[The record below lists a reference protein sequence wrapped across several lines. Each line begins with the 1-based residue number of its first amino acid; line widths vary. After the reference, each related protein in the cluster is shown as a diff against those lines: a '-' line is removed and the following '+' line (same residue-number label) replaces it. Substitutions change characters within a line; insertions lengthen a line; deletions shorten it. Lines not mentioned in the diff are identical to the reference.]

1 MLFVLPRIGS
11 VKVGYSNYKSFDLR
25 IREEAIRLPKSLLIV
40 LMLLLCTRP
49 VLCLASAENLEAPY
63 KFYDQ
68 HGYLILE
75 TGQSPHIGDQYI
87 HEDNTLYEVSKIH
100 GQQVEL
106 IKKIQ
111 LTLDFPEVWPVQTMV
126 GSTTLAIY
134 HSHTDETY
142 VPADGTA
149 AKKGQGKILEI
160 GETFAEKL
168 RQKNYLVIH
177 DQTLHDP
184 HDANAYLRS
193 RRTVFKLLKE
203 QPNALFDMH
212 RDSAPIEGYLTKI
225 NGQESAKILLVVGR
239 SNPQEPATLE
249 YAKTIKS
256 ASDSQYKGLIRG
268 IFIAHGDYNQ
278 DLSPQSILVEVGTQY
293 NTLEQANQAVAL
305 FADVVPLFIAAQ
317 VSQAAPIGPSAENP
331 PQEQPVPSPNYTY
344 NYLSLI
350 TTIIIGTGI
359 YLLLGREDQS

>member
-1 MLFVLPRIGS
+1 M
-11 VKVGYSNYKSFDLR
+11 
-25 IREEAIRLPKSLLIV
+25 PKSLLIV
-40 LMLLLCTRP
+40 LMFLVCSSFL
-49 VLCLASAENLEAPY
+49 VNSASAENFEPSY
-63 KFYDQ
+63 QFYDQ

-87 HEDNTLYEVSKIH
+87 HEDNTLYEVTKIR

-106 IKKIQ
+106 VKKVH
-111 LTLDFPEVWPVQTMV
+111 LTLDFPETRPVQTMV
-126 GSTTLAIY
+126 KNTTLAIY

-142 VPADGTA
+142 IPADGTA
-149 AKKGQGKILEI
+149 AKNGQGKVLAV
-160 GETFAEKL
+160 GETFAQKL
-168 RQKNYLVIH
+168 REKNYLVVH

-184 HDANAYLRS
+184 HDANAYYRS

-203 QPNALFDMH
+203 QPQALFDLH

-225 NGQESAKILLVVGR
+225 NGQASAKILLVVGR
-239 SNPQEPATLE
+239 SNPQKSNTLE

-317 VSQAAPIGPSAENP
+317 VSQAAPAAPSTENA
-331 PQEQPVPSPNYTY
+331 PQDQPVPAPNYTY
-344 NYLSLI
+344 NYFSLI
-350 TTIIIGTGI
+350 TTILLGTGI
-359 YLLLGREDQS
+359 YLWLGREDQS